1 MYNLKVQFVSKY
13 PISFKIRHQQNQTKP
28 KCFKNKIHFFTRK
41 DSKFVITTG
50 HSRDWQKAV
59 KSEVFDLSM
68 SGIYHCADWVDFPI
82 PLEGAVAAFLKTSIV
97 VCGGRSFGQLDFSDC
112 YR

>member
-1 MYNLKVQFVSKY
+1 M
-13 PISFKIRHQQNQTKP
+13 
-28 KCFKNKIHFFTRK
+28 
-41 DSKFVITTG
+41 
-50 HSRDWQKAV
+50 
-59 KSEVFDLSM
+59 KSEVFDLSL